1 MMNKRD
7 MLMSR
12 LEMAKQ
18 ISENMQS
25 LGIASED
32 INMRLL
38 QIVDEVTN
46 EMKEIE
52 REEQREEYNNVI
64 KARKIISSE
73 YLSRELARKESYE
86 LLQKVRILF
95 GRDYAFDKS
104 GLKSWLTYLGYV
116 CEYSEDKDK
125 DGWSKLTIK
134 KVKDEEDDES
144 I

>member
-7 MLMSR
+7 MLISR

-46 EMKEIE
+46 
-52 REEQREEYNNVI
+52 
-64 KARKIISSE
+64 
-73 YLSRELARKESYE
+73 
-86 LLQKVRILF
+86 
-95 GRDYAFDKS
+95 
-104 GLKSWLTYLGYV
+104 
-116 CEYSEDKDK
+116 
-125 DGWSKLTIK
+125 
-134 KVKDEEDDES
+134 
-144 I
+144 

>member
-32 INMRLL
+32 INIRLL

-52 REEQREEYNNVI
+52 RQEQQQEYKNI
-64 KARKIISSE
+64 CKMRRIIDRN
-73 YLSRELARKESYE
+73 YLDRDIDKNMSWK
-86 LLQKVRILF
+86 LLEQIRATFK
-95 GRDYAFDKS
+95 RDNAIDRG
-104 GLKSWLTYLGYV
+104 GLKQWLTYFGYI
-116 CEYSEDKDK
+116 CSYGEKDEN
-125 DGWSKLTIK
+125 GWCILNISKG
-134 KVKDEEDDES
+134 DEEDDET